1 MTSRDRRE
9 QPYRGKTPIR
19 TGEVIPSPFPSESL
33 PVRRDVPEGEMPSD
47 GKQEPVQGLYI
58 ISVAARL
65 LAMHPQTLRKYERAG
80 LIHPPR
86 TIGKLRLYSEQDIAR
101 LKLIKHLVDDL
112 GMNLAGVE
120 LVLDLLSRISQARQR
135 IAALEAQ
142 RDFRRVVTQEFDRM
156 LQLLDVA
163 MDNLDLPKEME

>member
-1 MTSRDRRE
+1 MTSETRRE
-9 QPYRGKTPIR
+9 QPHSEKATGR
-19 TGEVIPSPFPSESL
+19 TGEVVPPPFPGESL
-33 PVRRDVPEGEMPSD
+33 PMRNDAQEGETPD
-47 GKQEPVQGLYI
+47 KGNQEPVEGLYI

-120 LVLDLLSRISQARQR
+120 LVLDLLGRISQAKQR

-142 RDFRRVVTQEFDRM
+142 RDFRRVVAQEFDRM

-163 MDNLDLPKEME
+163 MDNMDFPREVK

>member
-1 MTSRDRRE
+1 MTGRTRRE
-9 QPYRGKTPIR
+9 QPYRGKTPSR
-19 TGEVIPSPFPSESL
+19 TGEVIPSPFPGESL
-33 PVRRDVPEGEMPSD
+33 PMRRDAPAEEIPND
-47 GKQEPVQGLYI
+47 GNQEPVQGLYI

-120 LVLDLLSRISQARQR
+120 LVLDLLGRISQARQR

-142 RDFRRVVTQEFDRM
+142 RDSRSVVAQEFDRM

-163 MDNLDLPKEME
+163 MENLDFPRKME

>member
-1 MTSRDRRE
+1 MTSRTRRE
-9 QPYRGKTPIR
+9 QPYRAKTPSR
-19 TGEVIPSPFPSESL
+19 TSEVIPSPFPGESL
-33 PVRRDVPEGEMPSD
+33 PMRRDVPEGKIPSE
-47 GKQEPVQGLYI
+47 GNQKPVEGLYI

-80 LIHPPR
+80 LIRPPR

-120 LVLDLLSRISQARQR
+120 LVLDLLGRIRQARQR

-142 RDFRRVVTQEFDRM
+142 RDFRTVVAQDFDRM

-163 MDNLDLPKEME
+163 MESLDLPREME

>member
-1 MTSRDRRE
+1 MTNRIRRE
-9 QPYRGKTPIR
+9 QPYRGKPP
-19 TGEVIPSPFPSESL
+19 GQASEAIPSQFPGESL
-33 PVRRDVPEGEMPSD
+33 PMRRGMQEGEIPSE
-47 GKQEPVQGLYI
+47 GNQEPVEGLYI

-86 TIGKLRLYSEQDIAR
+86 TIGKLRLYSEQDITR
-101 LKLIKHLVDDL
+101 LRLIKHLVDDL

-120 LVLDLLSRISQARQR
+120 LVLDLLGRIREARQR

-142 RDFRRVVTQEFDRM
+142 RDFRRVVAQEFDRM

-163 MDNLDLPKEME
+163 MDNFYLPREME

>member
-9 QPYRGKTPIR
+9 QPYRGKTPTR
-19 TGEVIPSPFPSESL
+19 TSEVIPSPFPSESL
-33 PVRRDVPEGEMPSD
+33 PVRRDVPEGEIPS
-47 GKQEPVQGLYI
+47 QEPVEGLYI

-120 LVLDLLSRISQARQR
+120 LVLDLLGRISQARQR

-142 RDFRRVVTQEFDRM
+142 RDFRRAVTQEFDRM

-163 MDNLDLPKEME
+163 MENLDLPRERE

>member
-1 MTSRDRRE
+1 MTSETRRE
-9 QPYRGKTPIR
+9 QPHSEKAAGR
-19 TGEVIPSPFPSESL
+19 TGESLSMRNGAQEREFP
-33 PVRRDVPEGEMPSD
+33 
-47 GKQEPVQGLYI
+47 GKGNQEPVEGLYI

-120 LVLDLLSRISQARQR
+120 LVLDLLGRISQAKQR

-142 RDFRRVVTQEFDRM
+142 RDFRRVVAQEFDRM

-163 MDNLDLPKEME
+163 MDNMDFPREVK

>member
-1 MTSRDRRE
+1 MTGRTRRE
-9 QPYRGKTPIR
+9 QPYRGKTPSR

-33 PVRRDVPEGEMPSD
+33 PMPRDVPTGKIPGEGN
-47 GKQEPVQGLYI
+47 QEPVQGLYI

-120 LVLDLLSRISQARQR
+120 LVLDLLGRISQARQR

-142 RDFRRVVTQEFDRM
+142 RDFRRVVAQEFDWM

-163 MDNLDLPKEME
+163 IENLDVPRDME

>member
-1 MTSRDRRE
+1 MLIIQFIVNDVTHKATMTSETRKE
-9 QPYRGKTPIR
+9 QPHSEKATGR
-19 TGEVIPSPFPSESL
+19 TGEV
-33 PVRRDVPEGEMPSD
+33 V
-47 GKQEPVQGLYI
+47 QEPVEGLYI

-120 LVLDLLSRISQARQR
+120 LVLDLLGRISQAKQR

-142 RDFRRVVTQEFDRM
+142 RDFRRVVAQEFDRM

-163 MDNLDLPKEME
+163 MDKMDFPREVK

>member
-1 MTSRDRRE
+1 MTSETRRE
-9 QPYRGKTPIR
+9 QPHSEKAPGR
-19 TGEVIPSPFPSESL
+19 TGEVVPPPFPGASL
-33 PVRRDVPEGEMPSD
+33 PMRSDAQEGEVP
-47 GKQEPVQGLYI
+47 GKGNQEPVEGLYI

-101 LKLIKHLVDDL
+101 LRLIKHLVDDL

-120 LVLDLLSRISQARQR
+120 LVLDLLGRISQAKQR

-142 RDFRRVVTQEFDRM
+142 RDFRRVVAQEFDRM

-163 MDNLDLPKEME
+163 MDNMDFPREVK

>member
-1 MTSRDRRE
+1 MTSRTRRE
-9 QPYRGKTPIR
+9 QPYRGKAASR
-19 TGEVIPSPFPSESL
+19 TSEIIPSPFSGNSL
-33 PVRRDVPEGEMPSD
+33 PVRSDVQEGKIPGE
-47 GKQEPVQGLYI
+47 GNQEPVEGLYI

-120 LVLDLLSRISQARQR
+120 LVLDLLGRISQARQR

-142 RDFRRVVTQEFDRM
+142 RDFRRVVAQEFDWM

-163 MDNLDLPKEME
+163 IENLDVPRDME

>member
-1 MTSRDRRE
+1 MTGRTRRE
-9 QPYRGKTPIR
+9 QPHREKAPGH
-19 TGEVIPSPFPSESL
+19 TGETIPPPFPGESL
-33 PVRRDVPEGEMPSD
+33 PVRSDTHQGETSD
-47 GKQEPVQGLYI
+47 KCSQEPVQGLYI

-120 LVLDLLSRISQARQR
+120 LVLDLLGRISQARQR

-142 RDFRRVVTQEFDRM
+142 RDFGRVVAQEFDRM

-163 MDNLDLPKEME
+163 MDNMDFPER

>member
-1 MTSRDRRE
+1 MAGRTRRE
-9 QPYRGKTPIR
+9 QPYRAKTPSR
-19 TGEVIPSPFPSESL
+19 TSEVIPSPFPSE
-33 PVRRDVPEGEMPSD
+33 GN
-47 GKQEPVQGLYI
+47 QEPVEGLYI

-101 LKLIKHLVDDL
+101 LRLIKHLVDDL

-120 LVLDLLSRISQARQR
+120 LVLDLLGRIRQAKQRIS
-135 IAALEAQ
+135 ALEAQ
-142 RDFRRVVTQEFDRM
+142 RDFRRVVAEEFDMM

-163 MDNLDLPKEME
+163 MENLDLPRKME